1 MLSCYFIVKDAEK
14 TLQRALKS
22 VKSVADEII
31 IIDDGSKDSSPS
43 IAKKYGAKVVSFI
56 NPSEGEKRKFAL
68 EQCKYDWVLC
78 MDADEEISPELATDI
93 KKVLEKPE
101 KDGYIIPFLNH
112 FLGHPLRYGG
122 ENYAILRLF
131 RKSKADLEN
140 TPIHAFHHLPEAQS
154 GRLEGYILH
163 YSYQSLWQVYSKFTN
178 YAFREAHKRIAK
190 GEKSSL
196 KKITMYPVHMFW
208 ARYIEDK
215 GYKDGLIRIPLDLG
229 FAYMEWLMYVLMIFI
244 KK

>member
-14 TLQRALKS
+14 KLERALAS
-22 VKSVADEII
+22 VKNLADEII

-43 IAKKYGAKVVSFI
+43 IAKKYGARVISFI

-78 MDADEEISPELATDI
+78 MDADEEISPELAKEMKAVL
-93 KKVLEKPE
+93 KKPD

-112 FLGHPLRYGG
+112 FLGHPVRYGG

-131 RKSKADLEN
+131 RKSKAELEN
-140 TPIHAFHHLPEAQS
+140 TPIHAFHHLPPEQS
-154 GRLEGYILH
+154 GRLKGYILH

-178 YAFREAHKRIAK
+178 YAFREAHKRIAQ
-190 GEKSSL
+190 GEKSSF

-208 ARYIEDK
+208 ARYIKDK

-229 FAYMEWLMYVLMIFI
+229 FAYMEWLMYVSMFFI